1 MAGWF
6 IGWRMRCCFR
16 LEKVN
21 IGLLPSWTLLLAP
34 WRAHLWTLWF
44 ESHLLQFFFLFT
56 RHCSHSVLVFDWAG
70 SLVWFAC
77 QAWTFDPQQ
86 GWLVFQHIS
95 FSMRASFNSFTM
107 SESFRVTVELCPK
120 QWQTERPPAVKTS
133 RAGCEQFDVASLISP
148 WTRLPHR
155 LNLVSLLN
163 PLLDDDYSHTSPS
176 LPLPLVCYHLTPWA
190 RVADSW
196 LNPAP
201 AAVYTHSLA
210 LLAGTRLLVVTTSTT
225 SLLLGLVW
233 QTPLVAADHAGGA
246 MMGQPGIG
254 IHSHTLSHTFTFLW
268 DRWS

>member
-86 GWLVFQHIS
+86 GWLVFPHIS
-95 FSMRASFNSFTM
+95 FSMRAGFNSFTM

-155 LNLVSLLN
+155 LNLSLCWTLCLMMTIHT
-163 PLLDDDYSHTSPS
+163 PLPPS
-176 LPLPLVCYHLTPWA
+176 LYLLCTTTSHLGLAWQTLGWIQLQRPCTLTHWH
-190 RVADSW
+190 SW
-196 LNPAP
+196 LAL
-201 AAVYTHSLA
+201 VY
-210 LLAGTRLLVVTTSTT
+210 
-225 SLLLGLVW
+225 
-233 QTPLVAADHAGGA
+233 
-246 MMGQPGIG
+246 
-254 IHSHTLSHTFTFLW
+254 
-268 DRWS
+268 